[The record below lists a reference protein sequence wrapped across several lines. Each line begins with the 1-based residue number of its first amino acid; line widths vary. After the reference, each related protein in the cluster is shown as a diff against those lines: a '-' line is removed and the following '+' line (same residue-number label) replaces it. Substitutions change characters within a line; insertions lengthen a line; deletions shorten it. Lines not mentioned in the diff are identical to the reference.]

1 MPSGAGGGARP
12 LHTAPPSP
20 RAGPVV
26 AQWGMPMAMLCFW
39 RLGGG
44 PQRAAARGS
53 SNRVVDDVLAKAAII
68 VSHVSGRLF
77 ERES

>member
-1 MPSGAGGGARP
+1 M
-12 LHTAPPSP
+12 
-20 RAGPVV
+20 